1 LTSASHQG
9 HPPLSN
15 KHLWKWLR
23 GYKPVFS
30 WACFNAFQL
39 KDHPERANSHI
50 FLMVIEPDAQLQ
62 TGRKKKKKK
71 KKQGA
76 ENEFHIALAILLT
89 RDDFLQKHPEA
100 QLFFSK
106 LDQSAAAIGGGG
118 PSNAVSTDMVLRCGN
133 DWDCRRL
140 RWEQKELDEM
150 QQDEEWALLVF
161 SIVNE
166 KALYQI
172 VDGNPVK
179 L

>member
-1 LTSASHQG
+1 
-9 HPPLSN
+9 
-15 KHLWKWLR
+15 
-23 GYKPVFS
+23 
-30 WACFNAFQL
+30 
-39 KDHPERANSHI
+39 
-50 FLMVIEPDAQLQ
+50 M
-62 TGRKKKKKK
+62 

-76 ENEFHIALAILLT
+76 ENEFHIALAMLLT
-89 RDDFLQKHPEA
+89 RDDFLQKSPEA
-100 QLFFSK
+100 RVFLSK
-106 LDQSAAAIGGGG
+106 LDQSEAAIGGGR